1 MTLSE
6 ADAQHLR
13 AAIALAAQARANGN
27 HPFGALLT
35 DAEGTMLLQAEN
47 SVVTDQDCTAH
58 AELNLVRLASHTLPT
73 ATLASCTLFTST
85 EPCPMCAGA
94 IFWSHIG
101 RVVYALSEEAL
112 YGAIGSTTETLL
124 IPCRSILAA
133 GQRLIEVVGPALEDE
148 ALQVHTGFWCS

>member
-6 ADAQHLR
+6 ANAQHLR

-133 GQRLIEVVGPALEDE
+133 GQRPIEVVGPALEDE